1 MVHRSV
7 IGEFKLGHKRP
18 WSSVHLVNSSSSND
32 SFQYFLSKDYLEN
45 VFKKYFLRKQGYF
58 FDSLGLKT
66 DGTGA
71 VVVVYLYK
79 SRLNFKMKRFTFGT
93 KKFYRR
99 RRFIPKAKFRG
110 TIRRKNIFMKFLWQ
124 VERFISF
131 MRWLIRG
138 KMLGLVLREATWG
151 DILIIVNLMFFWINA
166 GLDRIKILKNKS
178 KLFWVYRSLQKF
190 ILLIS
195 FSLKRLLRVGSVKIY
210 FRFIRERNVGSSVLA
225 RYMAHRLSGGYPIH
239 IVFGFV
245 LKQLRRKYKRL
256 KYNDLFG
263 TERANCL
270 GYHFRLSGR
279 LSRRLRAKT
288 MNRRAGKLYVSNH
301 SWVPNYE
308 SVQVKTK
315 YGTCGLRVW
324 MLYRFSSKRGS
335 SITI

>member
-1 MVHRSV
+1 MVHRSI

-18 WSSVHLVNSSSSND
+18 WNSVHLVNNNNSD
-32 SFQYFLSKDYLEN
+32 DTYQYFLSKDYLEN
-45 VFKKYFLRKQGYF
+45 VFKQYFLRSQGFF
-58 FDSLGLKT
+58 FDSLSLKT
-66 DGTGA
+66 DNAGA

-79 SRLNFKMKRFTFGT
+79 SRLNFKMKRFIFST

-110 TIRRKNIFMKFLWQ
+110 TIRRKNIFMKFLRQ
-124 VERFISF
+124 VERFVFF

-138 KMLGLVLREATWG
+138 KMLGLVFREVTWRG
-151 DILIIVNLMFFWINA
+151 TLVIINLMFFWINA

-178 KLFWVYRSLQKF
+178 KLLWVYESLQEF
-190 ILLIS
+190 ISLVGS
-195 FSLKRLLRVGSVKIY
+195 SLKRLLRASSVKIY
-210 FRFIRERNVGSSVLA
+210 FRFIRERNVGSPVLA

-245 LKQLRRKYKRL
+245 LKQLKRKYKRL

-263 TERANCL
+263 TEKANCL
-270 GYHFRLSGR
+270 GYHFKLSGR

-324 MLYRFSSKRGS
+324 MLYRFSSKGGV